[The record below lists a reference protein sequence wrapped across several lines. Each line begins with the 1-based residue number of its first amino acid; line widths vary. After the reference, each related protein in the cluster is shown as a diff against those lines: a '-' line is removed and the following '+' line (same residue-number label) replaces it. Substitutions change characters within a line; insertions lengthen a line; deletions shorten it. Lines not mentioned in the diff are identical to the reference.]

1 MQRLCT
7 DWDSLPS
14 NLRKP
19 VPVKDALPLHQA
31 CGMVLHFLEKLEV
44 AIPSA
49 DYPAARDKVM
59 GQFLLGTLDNDL
71 QKAAE
76 ASVPPGDLQDIGVMR
91 PAFFSS

>member
-1 MQRLCT
+1 M
-7 DWDSLPS
+7 PS

-19 VPVKDALPLHQA
+19 LPAKDAVTLHQS
-31 CGMVLHFLEKLEV
+31 CGMLLHFLERLEV

-49 DYPAARDKVM
+49 EYPAARDKVM

-76 ASVPPGDLQDIGVMR
+76 SSVPPGDLQDVGLLR
-91 PAFFSS
+91 SAFLA